1 MKHFKDSTE
10 VIISHPY
17 SYHHTLGTEVQH
29 RLGRLALGNLSL
41 AQMDVVK
48 ITEATNNSKDRKYIE
63 QKQKKPP
70 IPTLYQHT
78 F

>member
-1 MKHFKDSTE
+1 MKLILKIAHKLL
-10 VIISHPY
+10 
-17 SYHHTLGTEVQH
+17 YHHTLGTEVQH

-48 ITEATNNSKDRKYIE
+48 ITEATNNSKARKYIE

-70 IPTLYQHT
+70 IPTLY
-78 F
+78 